1 MPQRNELVAR
11 AAVVGLDPTTI
22 PNDSKLEQKVLYLE
36 KNATTIT
43 GTISTTTLTS
53 DTTTASDGDTVTIGP
68 TTYTF
73 KTALTE
79 AAASSTLTSTGTT
92 PTDSDKIQV
101 DGVTYTA
108 KTTLSVPALAN
119 EVLIGGSAAVF
130 LDNLKSAINRTGTV
144 GTDYSSATV
153 IHPTVTA
160 TTNTDTT
167 QLVVAKQIGVQGN
180 LLTTSS
186 TAVTLSWT
194 GANLTSGA
202 NSVANQVLIGSNAAA
217 NLSNLK
223 AAIEDSGTSG
233 VNYSSATAKNRD
245 VTGSTLTGTTLLINE
260 RNFAVGN
267 GDIATTTAAAG
278 SNHLSFTGATLA
290 GGVAKVIAKATTNDQ
305 ISDGFNHI

>member
-1 MPQRNELVAR
+1 MPSRAELVMR
-11 AAVVGLDPTTI
+11 AAVVGQDPTLF
-22 PNDSKLEQKVLYLE
+22 PNDSKLEQKLLYLE
-36 KNATTIT
+36 KNATAFT

-53 DTTTASDGDTVTIGP
+53 DTTSVSDGNTVTLDDYV
-68 TTYTF
+68 YTF

-79 AAASSTLTSTGTT
+79 TAASSTLTSDTT
-92 PTDSDKIQV
+92 APADGDFIQV

-167 QLVVAKQIGVQGN
+167 QLVVAKQIGATGN
-180 LLTTSS
+180 LITTSETS
-186 TAVTLSWT
+186 THLSWT
-194 GANLTSGA
+194 GANLTNGA
-202 NSVANQVLIGSNAAA
+202 NAVQNEVLIGSNAAA

-223 AAIEDSGTSG
+223 AAIEDTGTRG
-233 VNYSSATAKNRD
+233 INYSSSTHKNGD
-245 VTGSTLTGTTLLINE
+245 VTATTLTASTLVINS
-260 RNFAVGN
+260 RNTAVAN
-267 GDIATTTAAAG
+267 GDLATTTTAT
-278 SNHLSFTGATLA
+278 HLSFTGATMA
-290 GGVAKVIAKATTNDQ
+290 SGVAKVIAAASTNYQ
-305 ISDGFNHI
+305 ISGGFNI